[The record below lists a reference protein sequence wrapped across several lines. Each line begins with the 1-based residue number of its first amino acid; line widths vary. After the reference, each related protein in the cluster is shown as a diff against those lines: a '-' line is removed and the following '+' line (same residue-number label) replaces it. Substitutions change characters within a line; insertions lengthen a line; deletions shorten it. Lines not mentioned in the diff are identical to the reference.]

1 MNSLFILIIGLP
13 ILEILLM
20 IELGGVIG
28 ALNTILLVIFTAI
41 VGLFFARIQG
51 LSVLQKGLIN
61 IYKNKLPIYEL
72 ISGAS
77 IAVAALFLI
86 FPGFI
91 TDTIG
96 FLLLIPITRKFF
108 VSLILKKKLNKKN
121 NINEN
126 VIEAEIINEDK
137 KEDDT

>member
-1 MNSLFILIIGLP
+1 MNSLFIFIIGLP

-96 FLLLIPITRKFF
+96 FLLLIPITRKFL

>member
-77 IAVAALFLI
+77 IAIAALFLI

-96 FLLLIPITRKFF
+96 FLLLIPITRKFL

-137 KEDDT
+137 KKDDT

>member
-96 FLLLIPITRKFF
+96 FLLLIPITRKFL
-108 VSLILKKKLNKKN
+108 VSLILKKKLNKK
-121 NINEN
+121 
-126 VIEAEIINEDK
+126 II
-137 KEDDT
+137 

>member
-96 FLLLIPITRKFF
+96 FLLLIPMTRKFL

-137 KEDDT
+137 KKDDT

>member
-1 MNSLFILIIGLP
+1 MNSLFIFIIGLP

-96 FLLLIPITRKFF
+96 FLLLIPITRIFL

>member
-96 FLLLIPITRKFF
+96 FLLLIPITRKFL

-137 KEDDT
+137 KKDDT

>member
-96 FLLLIPITRKFF
+96 FLLLIPITRKFL